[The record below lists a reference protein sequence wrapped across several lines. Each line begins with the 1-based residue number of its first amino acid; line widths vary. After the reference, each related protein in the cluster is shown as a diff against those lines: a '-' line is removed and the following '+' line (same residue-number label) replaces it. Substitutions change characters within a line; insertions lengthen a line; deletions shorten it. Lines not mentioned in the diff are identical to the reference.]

1 MTAPRIKLLILLGL
15 ILLIT
20 CAALTAQMN
29 ARLGEVN
36 QELSALGEHFQ
47 SSSDKR
53 LALEQERDALAGN
66 IAWAIAGMIFGAFLI
81 AAGPLTEVARNW
93 RAGQLS
99 TQMKQATAALCI
111 GILVALVCTMSAIS
125 ISARIAQLDKD
136 MSDIQVKISLGP
148 PFTTDEDD
156 LALLNLQAE
165 KTELSAR
172 VPALTGGA
180 ILGIAVVIAGAYL
193 AWSRRS
199 EWMGAKQ

>member
-1 MTAPRIKLLILLGL
+1 
-15 ILLIT
+15 
-20 CAALTAQMN
+20 MN
-29 ARLGEVN
+29 AQLDDVN
-36 QELSALGEHFQ
+36 RQLSDMGEHFQ

-53 LALEQERDALAGN
+53 LSLEQERDALAGN

-81 AAGPLTEVARNW
+81 AAGPLSEVARRW

-99 TQMKQATAALCI
+99 TRMKQATVALCI
-111 GILVALVCTMSAIS
+111 GILLALVCTMSAIS
-125 ISARIAQLDKD
+125 ISERIAQLDKD

-165 KTELSAR
+165 KTELSGR

-180 ILGIAVVIAGAYL
+180 IIGASIVLIGALL

-199 EWMGAKQ
+199 ERMGAGQ